1 MRAAGTDVSLLAMLT
16 SWPLR
21 ALLACALLFAVSL
34 SMVPDRSEQDPA
46 RERPNIILI
55 LTDDQPAK
63 TLAEMPKLREGLMDQ
78 GVTFKQGFVTDPLCC
93 PSRATILTGEYA
105 HNHGV
110 RTNSFPGGG
119 AEKFRELD
127 GDTIATRLQEA
138 GYSTAYFGKYFNE
151 YRGRYV
157 PPGWD
162 RWFVYSGTAA
172 DRSYDINDQG
182 RVLTYT
188 HAHTNETDLTAD
200 RAAEYIGEHDGPWF
214 MVVGTRAP
222 HGPHYSSDN
231 HRNDF
236 NGVDLPGFG
245 EEDVADKPAIVRNAP
260 PLDEKRTRRLRE
272 DYEGKLETLQDV
284 DDLVGKLLKRLEA
297 TGQMN
302 TTYIV
307 YTTDNGWLL
316 GEHNLTAK
324 GLPYEGAIRVP
335 YVVRGPGVPPDEKRD
350 ELVANV
356 DLAPTFAAWGGV
368 ELPGADGRELA
379 PLLEDAPSAS
389 WRERLLIEHFAGH
402 AWEGLRTPRYTY
414 AEHATGEKE
423 LYDLRED
430 PRQLRNVYKTADQA
444 LLENLERRLELLRDC
459 SGDGCRAAEGD

>member
-21 ALLACALLFAVSL
+21 TLLACVLLFAVSL
-34 SMVPDRSEQDPA
+34 SMGPDRSEQDPA
-46 RERPNIILI
+46 RERPNILLI

-63 TLAEMPKLREGLMDQ
+63 TLAEMPKLREGLMDK

-127 GDTIATRLQEA
+127 GDTIATRLKEA

-172 DRSYDINDQG
+172 HRSYDINDQG

-200 RAAEYIGEHDGPWF
+200 RAAEFIGEYDGPWF

-222 HGPHYSSDN
+222 HGPHYPSDN
-231 HRNDF
+231 HRDDF

-245 EEDVADKPAIVRNAP
+245 EEDVSDKPAIVRNAP

-297 TGQMN
+297 TGQIKN
-302 TTYIV
+302 TYIV

-324 GLPYEGAIRVP
+324 GLPYEGDIRVP
-335 YVVRGPGVPPDEKRD
+335 YVVRGPGVPRDEKRD

-402 AWEGLRTPRYTY
+402 EWAGLRTPRYTY
-414 AEHATGEKE
+414 VEHATGEKE

-430 PRQLRNVYKTADQA
+430 PRQLRSVHKTADQA

>member
-1 MRAAGTDVSLLAMLT
+1 MRATGTDVSLLAMLT

-21 ALLACALLFAVSL
+21 ALLACALLFAISL
-34 SMVPDRSEQDPA
+34 SMVPDLSEQDPA
-46 RERPNIILI
+46 GERPNILLI
-55 LTDDQPAK
+55 MTDDQPAK
-63 TLAEMPKLREGLMDQ
+63 TLAKMPKVREGLMDK
-78 GVTFKQGFVTDPLCC
+78 GVTFKHGFVTDPLCC

-119 AEKFRELD
+119 AKKFRELD
-127 GDTIATRLQEA
+127 RDTIATRLKEA

-162 RWFVYSGTAA
+162 RWFVYSRTAA
-172 DRSYDINDQG
+172 DRSYDISDQG
-182 RVLTYT
+182 RLLTYT
-188 HAHTNETDLTAD
+188 HAHTNETDLMAH

-222 HGPHYSSDN
+222 HGPHHPSDN

-236 NGVDLPGFG
+236 NGVDLPSFG
-245 EEDVADKPAIVRNAP
+245 EEDVSDKPANVRNAP

-272 DYEGKLETLQDV
+272 EYEGKLETLQDV
-284 DDLVGKLLKRLEA
+284 DDLVGKLLKRLED
-297 TGQMN
+297 TGQMKN
-302 TTYIV
+302 TYIV

-324 GLPYEGAIRVP
+324 GQPYEGAIRVP
-335 YVVRGPGVPPDEKRD
+335 YVVRGPGVPRDEKRD

-356 DLAPTFAAWGGV
+356 DLAPTFAAWGRV

-379 PLLEDAPSAS
+379 PLLEDAPSAP
-389 WRERLLIEHFAGH
+389 WRERLLIEHFAGQGW
-402 AWEGLRTPRYTY
+402 AGLRTPRYTY
-414 AEHATGEKE
+414 VEHATGEKE

-430 PRQLRNVYKTADQA
+430 PRQLRSIHKTADQA